1 MWLRKHQAG
10 SLTCPDSFSGL
21 HNSKVL
27 EGFVWCEILA
37 RFKFSFSQWNK
48 LAASL
53 QLHFLTHCR
62 HAVCM
67 QCALVCASILPIK
80 NYSINFDFSQ
90 EGNSDFKKNS
100 FWSVHQTRNILY
112 LKVSF
117 IILIPGLPNQS
128 SIRLTGS
135 GDGSRVLW
143 VQPRKHLTDKSKHS
157 LPTLQIR

>member
-1 MWLRKHQAG
+1 MWLRKHQAS

-21 HNSKVL
+21 HYSKVL

-37 RFKFSFSQWNK
+37 RFKVSFSQWNK
-48 LAASL
+48 LPASL

-90 EGNSDFKKNS
+90 EGNSDFK
-100 FWSVHQTRNILY
+100 NILFELFIKLETSFTWKY
-112 LKVSF
+112 LSSSLFLVFPTSPALGWLARVMEAEF
-117 IILIPGLPNQS
+117 FGCNQES
-128 SIRLTGS
+128 T
-135 GDGSRVLW
+135 
-143 VQPRKHLTDKSKHS
+143 
-157 LPTLQIR
+157 